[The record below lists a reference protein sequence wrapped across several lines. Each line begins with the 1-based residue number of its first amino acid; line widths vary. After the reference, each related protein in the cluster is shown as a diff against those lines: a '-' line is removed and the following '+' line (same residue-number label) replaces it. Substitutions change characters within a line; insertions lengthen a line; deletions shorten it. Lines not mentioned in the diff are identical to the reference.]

1 MLNGLLSNIEREK
14 QIIREIS
21 SLNESIFTLTDNEEK
36 TIVDKKISS
45 LLNQLKILNN
55 SIPSILENISFF
67 KELPSPNQEKK
78 KPDVLNVSYDD
89 GSSKIKI
96 MISKKDRERFMEEL
110 RIDREI
116 LDRLKKK
123 KILVEGK
130 DMSDIKKPSS
140 YKKISNKI
148 FLNLSIN
155 LFKKGN
161 FKGLE
166 NSLRKAS
173 IPFIPTSYLSMAFF
187 SSLLSLLIGI
197 LFFITLSI
205 VYSTSVLKYIF
216 LILLLPVITFFSF
229 YFYPVTESQGI
240 GQKIKN
246 ELPFVSL
253 HMAAISGSRIEPT
266 QIFKIIA
273 FGTEYPNTRKEFI
286 KIINQTNLYGYDLV
300 TALKNVSRNTPSKVL
315 SELLSGI
322 ATTIASGGD
331 ITEFLNKR
339 SESLFFEYRMD
350 REKYTKEAET
360 FMDIYISLVIAA
372 PMVLSLL
379 LVLMNIGVMNIGIS
393 MELLN
398 VLMIGGIALIN
409 VVFIAFLNLRQVN
422 Y

>member
-1 MLNGLLSNIEREK
+1 
-14 QIIREIS
+14 
-21 SLNESIFTLTDNEEK
+21 
-36 TIVDKKISS
+36 
-45 LLNQLKILNN
+45 
-55 SIPSILENISFF
+55 
-67 KELPSPNQEKK
+67 
-78 KPDVLNVSYDD
+78 
-89 GSSKIKI
+89 

-409 VVFIAFLNLRQVN
+409 VVFIAFLNLR
-422 Y
+422 